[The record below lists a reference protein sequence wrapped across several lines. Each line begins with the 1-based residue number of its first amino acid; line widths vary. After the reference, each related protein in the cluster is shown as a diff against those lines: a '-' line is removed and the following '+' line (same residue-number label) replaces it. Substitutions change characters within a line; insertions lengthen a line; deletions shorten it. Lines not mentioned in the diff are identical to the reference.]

1 MKNLIIHSIGLVSL
15 MLFAS
20 ITSVRASDVNILS
33 MSNPVNS
40 NGIQIGDVLNRTLDI
55 EVDSTYQLPK
65 TSLPM
70 KGESR
75 KGIELRDINVQ
86 MTKHG
91 GKNVYTIALGYQVFA
106 SAAKPVIMALPEE
119 HMALVGGAKALS
131 IDIPEWKFWY
141 SPLVAEGIANAKEN
155 LQPQAKPT
163 LMDLKL
169 HSDRLYISLALLMLG
184 LLGLVYVNADKR
196 WLPFMNG
203 EFAQAHRNIK
213 KLKKDKVTKKNAFR
227 YMHQAFN
234 KVYGSNVF
242 VTDLDAFLTSHP
254 KFVKL
259 SDEIR
264 AFFEQSNK
272 ALFASQHENDT
283 QYLQDLIL
291 LSKRLRDCERGA

>member
-1 MKNLIIHSIGLVSL
+1 
-15 MLFAS
+15 
-20 ITSVRASDVNILS
+20 